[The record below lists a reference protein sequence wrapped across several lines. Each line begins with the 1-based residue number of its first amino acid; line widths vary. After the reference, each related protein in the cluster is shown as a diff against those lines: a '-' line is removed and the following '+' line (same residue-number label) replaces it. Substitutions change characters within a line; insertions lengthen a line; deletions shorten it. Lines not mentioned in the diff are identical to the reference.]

1 MSSDGPS
8 YEHLTRRFRWRV
20 PPRYNIA
27 ADVCDRWARDDAR
40 IALVHKSTDGT
51 VRAYGF
57 GEIQRQANRL
67 ANALTHWRVGRG
79 DRVGILLPQSPEAAV
94 SHMAA
99 YKLGAI
105 AVQCALVLGTEAL
118 RYRLAHCGVRVLIT
132 DRIGAE
138 KVSLFVDDLPQELTL
153 VVTDEP
159 FEKAKDFHGELAKAS
174 DEYATVQ
181 TASSDPAFMIY
192 TSGTTGEPKGI
203 LHAHQVLLG
212 HLPGVELT
220 HNLLPHENDLGWT
233 PSDWAW
239 IGGLGDILLPF
250 WRHGLPVLAWRPA
263 QFDPEEVLH
272 TLAELHVRN
281 IFVTPTALRLLQRS
295 GWQRSSKLVLR
306 SIGCGGEPLTEEL
319 AAWSK
324 STLGTG
330 VNDSYGLTECN
341 QVVVSTQAVPPQRHG
356 SIGRA
361 VPGHRVA
368 IVDRDGAVLP
378 PGKTGTIAIRCPDPV
393 MFLGYWSD
401 PEATSSSFI
410 GEWFLTGDLGHQDDD
425 GFFFYEGRGDDL
437 IVSSGYRIDPYE
449 VEACIRSHPSVSM
462 VSVAGDPDETRTQA
476 VKALV
481 VLETNSAPCD
491 ALARSIQ
498 IYVKE
503 RLGAHAYPREIS
515 FVDELPLTYSGKVR
529 RTDVRAGVSKESVGI
544 RRSVSSER

>member
-1 MSSDGPS
+1 MSSDRPR
-8 YEHLTRRFRWRV
+8 YEHLRRRFRWRV
-20 PPRYNIA
+20 PSRYNIA
-27 ADVCDRWARDDAR
+27 ADVCDRWAPESAR
-40 IALVHKSTDGT
+40 VALIYKARDGT
-51 VRAYGF
+51 VRSYGF
-57 GEIQRQANRL
+57 GDIQRQANRL
-67 ANALTHWRVGRG
+67 ANALTHWGVNRG

-118 RYRLAHCGVRVLIT
+118 RYRLSHCGIRVLIT
-132 DRIGAE
+132 DQIGAK
-138 KVSLFVDDLPQELTL
+138 KVSLIVDDLPQELLL

-159 FEKAKDFHGELAKAS
+159 FENAKDFHRELAKAS

-220 HNLLPHENDLGWT
+220 HNFLPHDNDLGWT

-250 WRHGLPVLAWRPA
+250 WRHGLPVLAWRPD

-272 TLAELHVRN
+272 TLAEFHVRN
-281 IFVTPTALRLLQRS
+281 IFVTPTALRLVQQS
-295 GWQRSSKLVLR
+295 GPQPSCKLELR
-306 SIGCGGEPLTEEL
+306 SIGCGGEPLTEDL
-319 AAWSK
+319 AAWCN

-341 QVVVSTQAVPPQRHG
+341 QVVVNTEAVPPQRRG

-361 VPGHRVA
+361 VPGHQVT
-368 IVDRDGAVLP
+368 IVDRTGAVLP
-378 PGKTGTIAIRCPDPV
+378 PGNTGVIAIRRPDPV
-393 MFLGYWSD
+393 MFLGYWSE
-401 PEATSSSFI
+401 PEATSRSFI
-410 GEWFLTGDLGHQDDD
+410 GEWFLTGDLGRQDDD
-425 GFFFYEGRGDDL
+425 GFFFYEGRSDDL
-437 IVSSGYRIDPYE
+437 IISSGYRIDPYE

-462 VSVAGDPDETRTQA
+462 VLVAGDPDETRTQA

-481 VLETNSAPCD
+481 VLETNRAPCD
-491 ALARSIQ
+491 ELIRSIQ
-498 IYVKE
+498 AYVKE
-503 RLGAHAYPREIS
+503 RLGAHAYPRDIS
-515 FVDELPLTYSGKVR
+515 FVDKLPLTYSGKIR
-529 RTDVRAGVSKESVGI
+529 RTDVRAGVTK
-544 RRSVSSER
+544 

>member
-1 MSSDGPS
+1 MSADTTS

-27 ADVCDRWARDDAR
+27 ADVCDRWAREEAR
-40 IALVHKSTDGT
+40 IALVHKSTDGA

-67 ANALTHWRVGRG
+67 ANALTHWGVSRG

-99 YKLGAI
+99 YKVGAI

-118 RYRLAHCGVRVLIT
+118 QYRLSHGGVRVLIT
-132 DRIGAE
+132 DRTGVE
-138 KVSLFVDDLPQELTL
+138 KVSLFVDDLPQELSV

-159 FEKAKDFHGELAKAS
+159 FEKAKDFHRELAKAS

-212 HLPGVELT
+212 HLPGVEFT
-220 HNLLPHENDLGWT
+220 HNFLPHANDLGWT

-281 IFVTPTALRLLQRS
+281 IFVTPTALRRLQQS
-295 GWQRSSKLVLR
+295 GSQSSCKPALR
-306 SIGCGGEPLTEEL
+306 SIGCGGEPLTEDL
-319 AAWSK
+319 VAWSE
-324 STLGTG
+324 STLGTR

-341 QVVVSTQAVPPQRHG
+341 QVVVNTEAVPPQRHG

-368 IVDRDGAVLP
+368 IVNRSGAVLG
-378 PGKTGTIAIRCPDPV
+378 PGKTGIIAIRYPDPV
-393 MFLGYWSD
+393 MFLGYWSE
-401 PEATSSSFI
+401 PEATSKSFI
-410 GEWFLTGDLGHQDDD
+410 GEWFLTGDLGQQDDD

-462 VSVAGDPDETRTQA
+462 ASVAGEADKTRTHA
-476 VKALV
+476 VRAFV
-481 VLETNSAPCD
+481 VLGTNSAPCD
-491 ALARSIQ
+491 TLVHSIQ
-498 IYVKE
+498 AYVKE
-503 RLGAHAYPREIS
+503 RLGAHAYPREVT
-515 FVDELPLTYSGKVR
+515 FVDELPLTYSGKVQR
-529 RTDVRAGVSKESVGI
+529 RDLR
-544 RRSVSSER
+544 